1 MQPHS
6 AIAPMIFFM
15 LFFIFGLITCAFWV
29 WMIIDCATNPGLVG
43 NEKLIWVLIVLLAHF
58 LGALIYFFVAR
69 PKRYQ
74 SGSPPLIT

>member
-1 MQPHS
+1 M
-6 AIAPMIFFM
+6 AILFVP
-15 LFFIFGLITCAFWV
+15 FFIFGLITCAFWV

-69 PKRYQ
+69 PKRHQ
-74 SGSPPLIT
+74 GGSPPLIT